1 MRLDVQPALPIK
13 IPHDRLTRFCLK
25 YRVAKLSLFGSV
37 LREDFTAESD
47 IDFLV
52 EFQAG
57 YIPTFLVL
65 AEMEEELSEFLE
77 GRRIDLRTPGELSP
91 YFRDR
96 VMAEAR
102 VQYECD

>member
-1 MRLDVQPALPIK
+1 MLLNVQPALPIE
-13 IPHDRLTRFCLK
+13 IPYDRLTQFCIQYK
-25 YRVAKLSLFGSV
+25 VAKLSLFGSV

-65 AEMEEELSEFLE
+65 AQMEEELSELLE
-77 GRRIDLRTPGELSP
+77 GRTIDLRTPGELSP

-102 VQYECD
+102 VQYEFD